1 MEVTAA
7 EVRGLRERTGA
18 GMMDCKRALEETGGD
33 VEKAITLL
41 RERGIMKGAK
51 RAERMAAEGVIGVYL
66 HHDKKMAVLVELNCE
81 TDIFG
86 KTDEFQELARNLA
99 MQIGARSPLYISRE
113 DVPEEALEH
122 ERRVHRAQ
130 AEAEG
135 KPAQALD
142 KIVEDRISKWF
153 QEVCLLEQPYIRD
166 ESRKV
171 QDLIDDVVARLG
183 EKVVVRRY
191 VRYRVGEELD

>member
-1 MEVTAA
+1 MAVTAA
-7 EVRGLRERTGA
+7 EVRELRERTGA
-18 GMMDCKRALEETGGD
+18 GMMDCKRALEEAGGD
-33 VEKAITLL
+33 FEKAITIL

-51 RAERMAAEGVIGVYL
+51 RAGKVAAEGTIGVYV

-81 TDIFG
+81 TDFVA

-99 MQIGARSPLYISRE
+99 MQVGARSPLYIRRE
-113 DVPEEALEH
+113 DVPEETVEH

-135 KPAQALD
+135 KPPQAID
-142 KIVEDRISKWF
+142 KIVEGRIAKWF
-153 QEVCLLEQPYIRD
+153 EEVCLVEQPYVRD

-183 EKVVVRRY
+183 EKIVVRRY
-191 VRYRVGEELD
+191 VRYRVGESIE